1 MPSEVCYV
9 SNEEAKMVVRDKKA
23 IGAALFLSFLLY
35 TLAVFIAECKKT
47 KSVRK
52 KSFEKD
58 CRFLIVTSIGRI
70 EHEEIR

>member
-9 SNEEAKMVVRDKKA
+9 SNEEARMVVRDKKA

-35 TLAVFIAECKKT
+35 TLAVFLAECKKT

-52 KSFEKD
+52 TFEKD
-58 CRFLIVTSIGRI
+58 SRFLIVTSIDWL
-70 EHEEIR
+70 EHEKVR